1 MSKTLTSAN
10 SNVLDDNVIVP
21 VHFLKIEYTS
31 GTLYLNTSDRNIT
44 FDGNSYIGGS
54 GIANISSIEESQEL
68 QASGIRLTLSG
79 VSNSNVSIALTE
91 NFKNVDATL
100 YLGFLNINNY
110 TLHDDPFIIFKGK
123 VDTQDLQISGE
134 TATIVVEIENRL
146 IDWERQRISR
156 YTNND
161 QLQKFSGDVGLEFVQ
176 QLVEKELFWGVE
188 ND

>member
-10 SNVLDDNVIVP
+10 SNVLDDSVIIP

-31 GTLYLNTSDRNIT
+31 GTLYLNTSDRDIT
-44 FDGNSYIGGS
+44 FDSNSYVGGS
-54 GIANISSIEESQEL
+54 GIATISSIEESQEL
-68 QASGIRLTLSG
+68 QASGIQLTVSG
-79 VSNSNVSIALTE
+79 VSSSNVSIALTE

-100 YLGFLNINNY
+100 YLGFLNTADY

-123 VDTQDLQISGE
+123 VDTQDVQISDD
-134 TATIVVEIENRL
+134 TATIVIEIENRL

-188 ND
+188 N